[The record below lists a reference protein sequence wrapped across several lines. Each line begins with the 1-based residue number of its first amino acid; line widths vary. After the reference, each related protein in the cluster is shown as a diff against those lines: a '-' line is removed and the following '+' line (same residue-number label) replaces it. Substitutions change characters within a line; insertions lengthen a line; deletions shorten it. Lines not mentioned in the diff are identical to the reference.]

1 MSEAYELKP
10 TRYKRCIICGG
21 KVTPDQELVGG
32 QMKRGGT
39 RCAHKKC
46 WDEEQ
51 TERAKKEAGSGD
63 PTGEGS
69 RAEAH

>member
-1 MSEAYELKP
+1 MSEEYKLKP
-10 TRYKRCIICGG
+10 TRYKHCIICGG
-21 KVTPDQELVGG
+21 KVTPEQDLVGG

-46 WDEEQ
+46 WEAEQ
-51 TERAKKEAGSGD
+51 AEMAKKEAAADDSA
-63 PTGEGS
+63 GEGS